1 MRAEMAKLYRQQ
13 AALFVRMAKLLEEGV
28 PDQAPAPVKR
38 KTSLKVE
45 TLPDSWRAYCEDKRP
60 DLEPESVF
68 TNFADFYLS
77 HGRTMLNW
85 DRTWQRWVRNE
96 RTQARKNGTMG
107 VPRDA
112 AELHAFVAANGLP
125 QARPGESLYE
135 WRSRVMVAAGIKQ

>member
-28 PDQAPAPVKR
+28 PEQRPAPGKR

-45 TLPDSWRAYCEDKRP
+45 TLPDSWRVYCEDKRP
-60 DLEPESVF
+60 DLDAESVF

-85 DRTWQRWVRNE
+85 DRAWQRWVRNE
-96 RTQARKNGTMG
+96 RRQSPKNDIMG
-107 VPRDA
+107 VPKDA
-112 AELHAFVAANGLP
+112 AELQAFAVKNGLP
-125 QARPGESLYE
+125 EARPGESLYE
-135 WRSRVMVAAGIKQ
+135 WRSRVMVAAGGSR